1 MRTLTLALT
10 TDPDRDPNPNPNP
23 NPNQVRYEDL
33 MADPHTATV
42 DLYSKLF
49 PRSGGHFPGRPAP
62 PRSAAFPAGWH
73 DRVPK
78 VRLDDPA
85 PTPTPTPTPTQASLH
100 SADRGASE
108 LRARIAELSNDKER
122 ADEGCA

>member
-73 DRVPK
+73 ERVSK
-78 VRLDDPA
+78 ARLDDPA
-85 PTPTPTPTPTQASLH
+85 CPPLPLLLLTLPTPNPGDGL
-100 SADRGASE
+100 RGGPHGR
-108 LRARIAELSNDKER
+108 LRAPHLRQ
-122 ADEGCA
+122 